1 MRKYLD
7 DESGTVTLLFPGL
20 LVVMF
25 LMMVLVFNIMIWN
38 SQRNDMQIMADCM
51 SRAGATAISKT
62 YAVRERTGHG
72 LQDYHVYNELY
83 SGKYRDIQGTA
94 KRAADEDADIIYREF
109 KKYNENHGWE
119 VNELSIEYNP
129 EGEKWLNAV
138 WNPKLFAYETKPNL
152 IGKEQYKKVR
162 LMAAAPVLWAIARLM
177 IDFTQTISYRYVSE
191 LLFDLFA
198 VIFFAMFAIAFAK
211 MCAGMLQARIQ
222 MRIFAYG
229 MLASFFA
236 LLSAVPRYIMLLMGR
251 QDLLFRQSA
260 VFEVTDL
267 VIPIFVMMAVFAIAS
282 QKQYKSVEEY
292 AEKGE
297 GEETE

>member
-38 SQRNDMQIMADCM
+38 SQRNDMQVMADCM

-152 IGKEQYKKVR
+152 IGKEQYKNGNFSCVYDGKVSGIWMNAFGTGTGR
-162 LMAAAPVLWAIARLM
+162 DLELKFYSQSMAHG
-177 IDFTQTISYRYVSE
+177 T
-191 LLFDLFA
+191 
-198 VIFFAMFAIAFAK
+198 
-211 MCAGMLQARIQ
+211 
-222 MRIFAYG
+222 
-229 MLASFFA
+229 
-236 LLSAVPRYIMLLMGR
+236 
-251 QDLLFRQSA
+251 
-260 VFEVTDL
+260 VTG
-267 VIPIFVMMAVFAIAS
+267 
-282 QKQYKSVEEY
+282 Y
-292 AEKGE
+292 
-297 GEETE
+297 